1 MTLTHSQV
9 NGNTAAGSG
18 LVASGGGII
27 SAQGPPGSAPTTLT
41 LINSRVNFNRAG
53 GDGGGIANGVP
64 LPNAPMPLIGGA
76 LKLVN
81 SQVIGNTAGI
91 GGGGIFNNLGTVTLV
106 HALVTGNHPDNC
118 EPPGSITGC
127 RN

>member
-1 MTLTHSQV
+1 M
-9 NGNTAAGSG
+9 
-18 LVASGGGII
+18 VASGGGII
-27 SAQGPPGSAPTTLT
+27 SAQGEPGSPPTTLT
-41 LINSRVNFNRAG
+41 LINSRVAFNRAG

-64 LPNAPMPLIGGA
+64 LPGPPPLIGGA

-106 HALVTGNHPDNC
+106 NALIIGNHPDNC
-118 EPPGSITGC
+118 EPTGSITGC
-127 RN
+127 SN